1 MTTPAEHHLPPLR
14 ALAVGLHALM
24 VGLLVVA
31 VVRVEP
37 PRGAALAAGILML
50 VVYAAGAATR
60 LPGTSAGRWVWSL
73 GLLASWMVLLVT
85 TVDAVWL
92 AFPLYFV
99 FLHLLPRAPG
109 LLAVAATT
117 GAAVAA
123 YGMHD
128 GLTPAS
134 VIGPLIGAGVAVGT
148 VLGYEALLRES
159 AQRQALI
166 EELQATRQALA
177 ARERDAGAH
186 AERERLAREIHD
198 TLAQGLTSIQL
209 LLRAAE
215 RDVPI
220 DPASAGERLALA
232 RETAQVNLEE
242 ARRFVRALPPP
253 GLENG
258 SVTEALRRLAVQAS
272 GRSEVAVRTQVSGD
286 EQPLPAGVA
295 TAVLRIAQSAIGNAV
310 EHSGASTVA
319 ATVTFMD
326 DEVALD
332 VVDDGIGF
340 APDAVVPGRDRGHG
354 LSVMRSRAESEGG
367 RLSVESTPGQGT
379 AVAATFPLGLPR

>member
-14 ALAVGLHALM
+14 ALAVGLHALV

-37 PRGAALAAGILML
+37 PRGAALAAGALML
-50 VVYAAGAATR
+50 IVYAVGAATR
-60 LPGTSAGRWVWSL
+60 VSRGSAGRWLWTVALLATWV
-73 GLLASWMVLLVT
+73 GLLAT

-92 AFPLYFV
+92 AFPLFFV
-99 FLHLLPRAPG
+99 FLHLLPRVPG

-117 GAAVAA
+117 AAAVAA
-123 YGMHD
+123 YGLHD
-128 GLTPAS
+128 GVTPAS
-134 VIGPLIGAGVAVGT
+134 VIGPLIGAGVANGT

-166 EELQATRQALA
+166 EELQTTRQALA
-177 ARERDAGAH
+177 GRERDAGAH

-215 RDVPI
+215 RDVRT

-232 RETAQVNLEE
+232 RETAQVNLDE

-258 SVTEALRRLAVQAS
+258 SVTEALRRLATQATD
-272 GRSEVAVRTQVSGD
+272 RSEVAVLTHVAGD

-295 TAVLRIAQSAIGNAV
+295 AAVLRIAQSAIGNAV

-332 VVDDGIGF
+332 VVDDGVGF
-340 APDAVVPGRDRGHG
+340 APDSVVPDRDRGHG
-354 LSVMRSRAESEGG
+354 LSVMRSRAEAEGG
-367 RLSVESTPGQGT
+367 RLSVESSPGSGT
-379 AVAATFPLGLPR
+379 AVAATFPLERS